1 MADTSP
7 TTPATRTRTRRK
19 TAATDRSTAAKK
31 AAATRARN
39 QATAA
44 RKRSTTAKKAAATRR
59 DLQRTPVE
67 RYVDY
72 AGRVVTI
79 QVGAALTARDTV
91 VSAVEASR
99 ETVERELLARRR
111 RVEQDLRRFERR
123 GETARTRV
131 ERDLRGVRRD
141 AGAQAGLVGA
151 RVENLVQ
158 TGHHRR
164 HAGRLEGDRARC
176 AGHLAAARAPLP
188 RPGPETRSAV
198 RLPAS
203 YLAGRAVPLLPRT
216 GRPRAARSSVRPP
229 PPRAAQPVCQNGSMP
244 TRDEILQALTAVI
257 DPELRRSI
265 VELEMV
271 RSIDAR
277 ADGTVAVTV
286 SLTTPGC
293 PIRSHF
299 ENAVRSAV
307 GGLQGVTRVEVA
319 FDVLSDQ
326 EKSGLQQK
334 LGRGALPEGALAQV
348 ANVVCVGS
356 GKGGVGKSTIT
367 ANLAAALASQGKK
380 VGVLDADVWGYS
392 IPRMFGLGGRPQVS
406 PERKILPLEAGGVKV
421 MSIGFFVEEDSAVV
435 WRGPMLHKAL
445 TQFLEDVEWGEL
457 DFLLVDLPP
466 GTGDVSMTLA
476 QLLPQS
482 KFLLVTTP
490 QPVAQKVARRAA
502 EMAHKVNL
510 EIGGVVE
517 NMAGFVTPGGER
529 YAIFGEGGGQALAD
543 ELDVPLLGKV
553 PLTMPLREQ
562 ADGGVPLVVTDPDDP
577 AAQAIAQTARGLV
590 AMFPLELPILQMATV
605 GGSGDGP
612 GERPPAGISLPM
624 AG

>member
-1 MADTSP
+1 
-7 TTPATRTRTRRK
+7 
-19 TAATDRSTAAKK
+19 
-31 AAATRARN
+31 
-39 QATAA
+39 
-44 RKRSTTAKKAAATRR
+44 
-59 DLQRTPVE
+59 
-67 RYVDY
+67 
-72 AGRVVTI
+72 
-79 QVGAALTARDTV
+79 
-91 VSAVEASR
+91 
-99 ETVERELLARRR
+99 
-111 RVEQDLRRFERR
+111 
-123 GETARTRV
+123 
-131 ERDLRGVRRD
+131 
-141 AGAQAGLVGA
+141 
-151 RVENLVQ
+151 
-158 TGHHRR
+158 
-164 HAGRLEGDRARC
+164 
-176 AGHLAAARAPLP
+176 
-188 RPGPETRSAV
+188 
-198 RLPAS
+198 
-203 YLAGRAVPLLPRT
+203 
-216 GRPRAARSSVRPP
+216 
-229 PPRAAQPVCQNGSMP
+229 MP

-277 ADGTVAVTV
+277 EDGTVAVTV

-299 ENAVRSAV
+299 ENAVRQAV
-307 GGLQGVTRVEVA
+307 GALEGVRAVTVA

-326 EKSGLQQK
+326 EKAGLQKK
-334 LGRGALPEGALAQV
+334 LGRGQLPEGALARV

-380 VGVLDADVWGYS
+380 VGILDADVWGYS
-392 IPRMFGLGGRPQVS
+392 IPRMFDVAGRPQVS
-406 PERKILPLEAGGVKV
+406 ADRKIMPMENYGVKI
-421 MSIGFFVEEDSAVV
+421 MSIGFFVEEDAAVV

-445 TQFLEDVEWGEL
+445 TQFLEDVDWGEL

-482 KFLLVTTP
+482 KFILVTTP

-510 EIGGVVE
+510 EVGGVIE
-517 NMAGFVTPGGER
+517 NMAGFVTPSGER
-529 YAIFGEGGGQALAD
+529 FALFGEGGGQALAD

-562 ADGGVPLVVTDPDDP
+562 ADNGLPLVFNDPDDP
-577 AAQAIAQTARGLV
+577 ASQALHQAARGLI
-590 AMFPLELPILQMATV
+590 AMFPLELPILQMVSSPVA
-605 GGSGDGP
+605 
-612 GERPPAGISLPM
+612 EAPAPAPTGMSLPM